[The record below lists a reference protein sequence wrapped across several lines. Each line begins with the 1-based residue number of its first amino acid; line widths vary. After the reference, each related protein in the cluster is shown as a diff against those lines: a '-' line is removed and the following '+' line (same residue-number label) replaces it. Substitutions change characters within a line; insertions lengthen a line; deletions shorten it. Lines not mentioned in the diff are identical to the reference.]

1 MEGATA
7 SFGRGFAQ
15 KAGYFLCLSPLGSL
29 KVSTGIRKPE
39 PEPFPTLPLPA
50 DIPDPPPPALLLLLE
65 PSGQCGSGHADRD
78 GQGSPTVWLFYRQ
91 RLSRRQ

>member
-7 SFGRGFAQ
+7 SFGRSFAQ

-29 KVSTGIRKPE
+29 RVSRGIRK

-50 DIPDPPPPALLLLLE
+50 DTPDPL
-65 PSGQCGSGHADRD
+65 
-78 GQGSPTVWLFYRQ
+78 PTLP
-91 RLSRRQ
+91 